1 MATSTSSTLPARRR
15 LAFKIV
21 NTSRLGETKGG
32 WALTATFSGMHLASM
47 GRQPDGVPHTVN
59 DRAGYDFTLRDGWSF
74 YVTFSDAAAFCPWK
88 LAFFFYIK
96 NLGNLANGQRKSEG
110 WGCQKP
116 TRQTGALR
124 FRWDQRNWVSG
135 KRNRV
140 YSRHVGRLEKI
151 LRDTKISSRLPGEKV
166 FLVSG
171 IRTLTSWKHYRTVNQ
186 AQ

>member
-1 MATSTSSTLPARRR
+1 MCFVKHRRQTGLGVATSTSSTLPARRR

-88 LAFFFYIK
+88 LAFFFYIE
-96 NLGNLANGQRKSEG
+96 NLGEFSKWPKKKWGMRLSKTNSSNWSLTIQMRSKELSE
-110 WGCQKP
+110 W
-116 TRQTGALR
+116 
-124 FRWDQRNWVSG
+124 
-135 KRNRV
+135 
-140 YSRHVGRLEKI
+140 
-151 LRDTKISSRLPGEKV
+151 
-166 FLVSG
+166 
-171 IRTLTSWKHYRTVNQ
+171 
-186 AQ
+186 